1 MHTSNT
7 AVCYFETPVGTRDQQ
22 RCVAREAPMSPHGGA
37 PAWPRPEDVELR
49 SWLAAQVDA
58 DFDVLECFLT
68 SETSS
73 PSFRKDDPEP
83 VSTSPC
89 EELVASA
96 ARRDAWRRRAV
107 GSDGRLPSSSSDST
121 AIAPGP
127 ANSREP
133 SATRCWGAA
142 VSGTSASCDA
152 EFVLAPS
159 IRAHMK
165 DKICQCCRANGV
177 LVPARRV
184 FRLSAALGWCPVN
197 NRAAGIWS
205 SGRDIGLGDYRLV
218 NNTRSCVGPPLVV
231 LR

>member
-1 MHTSNT
+1 
-7 AVCYFETPVGTRDQQ
+7 
-22 RCVAREAPMSPHGGA
+22 MSLLA
-37 PAWPRPEDVELR
+37 PAWPRPEDAELR
-49 SWLAAQVDA
+49 SWLAAHVEA
-58 DFDVLECFLT
+58 DFDALECFLT
-68 SETSS
+68 SEASS
-73 PSFRKDDPEP
+73 PSFRKEDLEP
-83 VSTSPC
+83 DTYLSTSPC
-89 EELVASA
+89 EELIASA
-96 ARRDAWRRRAV
+96 SRRDPWLRRAG
-107 GSDGRLPSSSSDST
+107 GSDARPPSPTSDST
-121 AIAPGP
+121 AAAPGR

-152 EFVLAPS
+152 EFVLTPS

-177 LVPARRV
+177 LVPACRV

-218 NNTRSCVGPPLVV
+218 NNTRSS
-231 LR
+231 LRARWPAVPCPRHVDATGWAASRPFPRTSSTPT